1 MSLKIIRNDI
11 TKMNPEAIVNTANE
25 KPMVGAGCDTA
36 VYNAAGFDELLNYR
50 KENIGSVKEGDVFI
64 TPGFNLSAKYIIHA
78 VSPRFT
84 TEDETEKLVRD
95 CYRKSLELAK
105 KNNIKSI
112 AFPLIATGSYGFPK
126 EAGLRAALDEINK
139 FLLKEDMEV
148 YIVAFDSESTTLSA
162 KISARLEEYIDE
174 NYVEEKTDEEYSE
187 RFLGNAAYSI
197 RRKEPAGYFAESKP
211 LKKEHGHKLG
221 RKAKESEPFYAGE
234 ILADVCEAEPC
245 EKGKGEDLLD
255 DYGLTDVAAAKLK
268 KRIEHLSDTFSEYLM
283 FLISEKN
290 LENPDVYNS
299 CCVDKKTFSKIKN
312 NPDYHPKKITALCL
326 CIGARLN
333 LDQAKDLLSRAGYA
347 LSPSDMTDV
356 IFSFFLENEI
366 YDIYE
371 IDFQRER
378 YGLPPLIPED

>member
-1 MSLKIIRNDI
+1 M
-11 TKMNPEAIVNTANE
+11 
-25 KPMVGAGCDTA
+25 
-36 VYNAAGFDELLNYR
+36 
-50 KENIGSVKEGDVFI
+50 
-64 TPGFNLSAKYIIHA
+64 
-78 VSPRFT
+78 
-84 TEDETEKLVRD
+84 
-95 CYRKSLELAK
+95 
-105 KNNIKSI
+105 
-112 AFPLIATGSYGFPK
+112 
-126 EAGLRAALDEINK
+126 
-139 FLLKEDMEV
+139 
-148 YIVAFDSESTTLSA
+148 
-162 KISARLEEYIDE
+162 
-174 NYVEEKTDEEYSE
+174 
-187 RFLGNAAYSI
+187 
-197 RRKEPAGYFAESKP
+197 
-211 LKKEHGHKLG
+211 
-221 RKAKESEPFYAGE
+221 
-234 ILADVCEAEPC
+234 
-245 EKGKGEDLLD
+245 
-255 DYGLTDVAAAKLK
+255 AAAKLK